1 MAFEQQL
8 AEQLSLLQDYCELY
22 DNGKVGH
29 ARSIASRL
37 DVIIDMLRSY
47 EGGQFVQAHGVRLLS
62 NARQMNDFDK
72 KYGYSPLSPVRVSAT
87 IGSGAAAAEFFPV
100 HRTPESIYAN
110 KQMKIGAWL
119 AETVLIAKNK
129 HSVSRTKLI
138 KEMRNKDG
146 GSHPY
151 SQPEPAYV
159 GVADKMGLGLFA
171 FGPAGVI
178 EFNPPAHL
186 ATMRH
191 MAWEVVASLRS
202 AMATQPRST

>member
-1 MAFEQQL
+1 MTFEQQL

-47 EGGQFVQAHGVRLLS
+47 EGGQFVQTHAVRLLS
-62 NARQMNDFDK
+62 NARQINDFDK
-72 KYGYSPLSPVRVSAT
+72 KHGYSPLSPLRVSAT
-87 IGSGAAAAEFFPV
+87 IGSEAATAEFFPV
-100 HRTPESIYAN
+100 HRTRESIYAN
-110 KQMKIGAWL
+110 KQMKVGAWL

-129 HSVSRTKLI
+129 HSVSRGKLI

-151 SQPEPAYV
+151 SHTEPAYA

-191 MAWEVVASLRS
+191 MAWEIITSLSSAVAVK
-202 AMATQPRST
+202 T

>member
-1 MAFEQQL
+1 MPFEEQL
-8 AEQLSLLQDYCELY
+8 SEQLSLLQDYCELY
-22 DNGKVGH
+22 DQGKVGH

-37 DVIIDMLRSY
+37 DVIIDMLRSR
-47 EGGQFVQAHGVRLLS
+47 EGGQFVLTHSVRLVS
-62 NARQMNDFDK
+62 NARQMNDVGK
-72 KYGYSPLSPVRVSAT
+72 VHGYSPLSPVRVSGT
-87 IGSGAAAAEFFPV
+87 FGFDTAAAEFFPV
-100 HRTPESIYAN
+100 HRTPESIYTS

-119 AETVLIAKNK
+119 AETVLVSKSK
-129 HSVSRTKLI
+129 HSVNRGKLI

-151 SQPEPAYV
+151 SQPEPAYI

-171 FGPAGVI
+171 FGPAGVL

-191 MAWEVVASLRS
+191 MAWELISSLES
-202 AMATQPRST
+202 VFAAETQTI